1 MFLDKPLFSIRSM
14 RLGVLD
20 VGSNTVHLQVIDAHR
35 GSRPIHNASFKSEL
49 RLTEYIDD
57 AGSISEE
64 GVSALIE
71 VIESSLSQAHDLD
84 TDEILAFATSAVREA
99 ENGSEVIAAINSR
112 FDIDL
117 QVLSGADEA
126 KFTFLAVRRWLGWSS
141 GDLLLLD
148 IGGGSLEIAA
158 GSDELPEVAHS
169 YPVGAGRMTR
179 QFLKGDPF
187 TRKSIESLE
196 AHLAVTLKPLIE
208 EFSRFKS
215 YRAIGT
221 SKTFRTLSR
230 LTSEF
235 LGDRSGVILRK
246 SLDSLTKKLIEMD
259 TEQRAQLPRVSLSRA
274 HQLVAGAMVARHV
287 MTELDL
293 AAIEICPWALRE
305 GIVLRRIDW
314 LENFN

>member
-1 MFLDKPLFSIRSM
+1 MFSIQPM

-35 GSRPIHNASFKSEL
+35 GSRPIHNSSFKSEL
-49 RLTEYIDD
+49 KLTEFIDR
-57 AGSISEE
+57 AGSISQE
-64 GVSALIE
+64 GIDHLIQ
-71 VIESSLSQAHDLD
+71 VIEDSLLKARQLD

-99 ENGSEVIAAINSR
+99 ENGEELIRSLNSR
-112 FDIDL
+112 FGIDL
-117 QVLSGADEA
+117 HVLSGEDEA

-141 GDLLLLD
+141 GDLLSLD
-148 IGGGSLEIAA
+148 IGGGSLEVAA
-158 GSDELPEVAHS
+158 GGDELPESAHS
-169 YPVGAGRMTR
+169 YSVGAGRMTR

-187 TRKSIESLE
+187 TKKSIRNLE
-196 AHLAVTLKPLIE
+196 EHLASTLAPMTE

-235 LGDRSGVILRK
+235 LGDRSGIILSK
-246 SLDSLTKKLIEMD
+246 SLDSLTKKLIDMD
-259 TEQRAQLPRVSLSRA
+259 LAERARLPRVSASRA
-274 HQLVAGAMVARHV
+274 DQLVAGAIVARHV
-287 MTELDL
+287 MRELDL
-293 AAIEICPWALRE
+293 SVIEICPWALRE

-314 LENFN
+314 LENSH

>member
-1 MFLDKPLFSIRSM
+1 VISDSIA
-14 RLGVLD
+14 
-20 VGSNTVHLQVIDAHR
+20 QAHR
-35 GSRPIHNASFKSEL
+35 
-49 RLTEYIDD
+49 
-57 AGSISEE
+57 
-64 GVSALIE
+64 
-71 VIESSLSQAHDLD
+71 LD
-84 TDEILAFATSAVREA
+84 TDEVLAFATSAVREA
-99 ENGSEVIAAINSR
+99 ENGQEIIDTINKR

-117 QVLSGADEA
+117 QVLSGEDEA

-158 GSDELPEVAHS
+158 GGDELPEVAHS

-187 TRKSIESLE
+187 TKKSIESLE
-196 AHLAVTLKPLIE
+196 EHLTTTLQPLNE
-208 EFSRFKS
+208 EFSGFKS
-215 YRAIGT
+215 YRAVGT

-246 SLDSLTKKLIEMD
+246 SLDALTKKLIEMD
-259 TEQRAQLPRVSLSRA
+259 TKQRSQLPRVSLSRA
-274 HQLVAGAMVARHV
+274 HQLVAGAIVARHV

-293 AAIEICPWALRE
+293 STIEICPWALRE